1 MPRKLHVDDG
11 SRKPK
16 YMFSFSAAN
25 YSLKLHKKHSI
36 RLQRMES
43 EDFTRH
49 CIIRYRSARE
59 LVLPPLIHMHPFHQQ
74 LIHLSVNMV
83 IFLSSLVCDLKQTVL
98 LICMYVCVCVYM
110 NLYVCNEK
118 LCAQVMCDFC
128 IACTWSLQTYIISP
142 QVIFYIV
149 VL

>member
-1 MPRKLHVDDG
+1 
-11 SRKPK
+11 
-16 YMFSFSAAN
+16 
-25 YSLKLHKKHSI
+25 
-36 RLQRMES
+36 MES

-98 LICMYVCVCVYM
+98 LICMYVCVYM

-128 IACTWSLQTYIISP
+128 IACTWSLQTYY
-142 QVIFYIV
+142 FATGDFLYCCIV
-149 VL
+149 TTHHTHAGRIKRLDKTDKN